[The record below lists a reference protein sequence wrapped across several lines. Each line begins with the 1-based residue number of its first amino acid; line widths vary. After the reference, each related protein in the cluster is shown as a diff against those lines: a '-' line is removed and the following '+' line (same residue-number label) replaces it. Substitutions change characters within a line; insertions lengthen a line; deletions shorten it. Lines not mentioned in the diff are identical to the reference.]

1 MCIRDSEHGFVLV
14 RSVAAI
20 AYEVEPLDDGAT
32 LVVQSELVANEPR
45 PAASDDP
52 RAAAALESPLLGE
65 LCSAHE
71 NEAVLVHRTKGSGLR
86 AAAAM
91 DHLFEGPE
99 GTRCDPAAAW
109 EDLARLTVTAR
120 VEPGQSLKLTKF
132 LAYGWSAGDPGQ
144 GPDRPRL
151 RRPLLL
157 GHRVLR
163 PAGAHLHRARGL
175 RRRPALAPRHAR
187 PGTRPRRAA
196 RPGRRRLP
204 LAHDQ
209 RPGVLGLLA
218 GRD

>member
-132 LAYGWSAGDPGQ
+132 LAYGWSAERSAPAVRDQ
-144 GPDRPRL
+144 
-151 RRPLLL
+151 
-157 GHRVLR
+157 VSAAV
-163 PAGAHLHRARGL
+163 AGARHSGWEGIEAEQRAYLDEFWDGADVELDGDAELQQAVRFALFHTLQAGARGE
-175 RRRPALAPRHAR
+175 
-187 PGTRPRRAA
+187 G
-196 RPGRRRLP
+196 
-204 LAHDQ
+204 
-209 RPGVLGLLA
+209 
-218 GRD
+218 